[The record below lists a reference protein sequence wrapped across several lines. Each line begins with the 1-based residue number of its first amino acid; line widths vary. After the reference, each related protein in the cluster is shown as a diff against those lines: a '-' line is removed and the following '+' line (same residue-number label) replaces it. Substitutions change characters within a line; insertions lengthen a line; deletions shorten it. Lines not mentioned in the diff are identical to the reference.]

1 MPDNV
6 SKSLQQMD
14 ARTIAIQ
21 QAMQVIHEKISAT
34 SLWYPIDISTMK
46 SETAKEAMK
55 MFVIRLIGKIAAL
68 PLIVLTAIA
77 GFLFN
82 LATDLSGYVIGPAL
96 LLILGFDIY
105 FLITTQW
112 IHVAILTMLGAGCF
126 AVLFG
131 QAVVIVALEGA
142 RDGLI
147 RFMRS

>member
-1 MPDNV
+1 MVSDGHIYNGARSSKGGNENV
-6 SKSLQQMD
+6 RDSSDRKDSCPAADRSDGHRGISLQS
-14 ARTIAIQ
+14 R
-21 QAMQVIHEKISAT
+21 
-34 SLWYPIDISTMK
+34 
-46 SETAKEAMK
+46 
-55 MFVIRLIGKIAAL
+55 
-68 PLIVLTAIA
+68 
-77 GFLFN
+77 
-82 LATDLSGYVIGPAL
+82 TDLSGYVIGPAL

-112 IHVAILTMLGAGCF
+112 THVAILTMLGAGCF

>member
-1 MPDNV
+1 
-6 SKSLQQMD
+6 
-14 ARTIAIQ
+14 
-21 QAMQVIHEKISAT
+21 
-34 SLWYPIDISTMK
+34 
-46 SETAKEAMK
+46 

-82 LATDLSGYVIGPAL
+82 LATDLAGYVIGPAL

-126 AVLFG
+126 IVLFG
-131 QAVVIVALEGA
+131 QAVFIVALEEA

-147 RFMRS
+147 RFVRS

>member
-1 MPDNV
+1 MIEKGIGIPGADTRK
-6 SKSLQQMD
+6 KS
-14 ARTIAIQ
+14 T
-21 QAMQVIHEKISAT
+21 T
-34 SLWYPIDISTMK
+34 SLWYPMDISTMK
-46 SETAKEAMK
+46 PEAVKEAMK
-55 MFVIRLIGKIAAL
+55 MFVLRLIGKIAAL

-77 GFLFN
+77 GLLFN

-126 AVLFG
+126 VVLFG
-131 QAVVIVALEGA
+131 QAVVIVALERA
-142 RDGLI
+142 RGGLI

>member
-1 MPDNV
+1 
-6 SKSLQQMD
+6 
-14 ARTIAIQ
+14 
-21 QAMQVIHEKISAT
+21 
-34 SLWYPIDISTMK
+34 
-46 SETAKEAMK
+46 

-96 LLILGFDIY
+96 LLIL
-105 FLITTQW
+105 
-112 IHVAILTMLGAGCF
+112 HVAILTMLGAGCF

-131 QAVVIVALEGA
+131 QTVVIVALEGA

>member
-1 MPDNV
+1 
-6 SKSLQQMD
+6 
-14 ARTIAIQ
+14 
-21 QAMQVIHEKISAT
+21 
-34 SLWYPIDISTMK
+34 
-46 SETAKEAMK
+46 

-112 IHVAILTMLGAGCF
+112 IHVAILTMLGAGCLV
-126 AVLFG
+126 VLFG
-131 QAVVIVALEGA
+131 QAVVIVALEEA

>member
-1 MPDNV
+1 
-6 SKSLQQMD
+6 
-14 ARTIAIQ
+14 
-21 QAMQVIHEKISAT
+21 
-34 SLWYPIDISTMK
+34 MK
-46 SETAKEAMK
+46 TEAAKEAMK

-126 AVLFG
+126 AILVG

>member
-1 MPDNV
+1 
-6 SKSLQQMD
+6 
-14 ARTIAIQ
+14 
-21 QAMQVIHEKISAT
+21 
-34 SLWYPIDISTMK
+34 
-46 SETAKEAMK
+46 

-112 IHVAILTMLGAGCF
+112 IHVCGHRCAG
-126 AVLFG
+126 
-131 QAVVIVALEGA
+131 
-142 RDGLI
+142 
-147 RFMRS
+147 RSERRSDPFHEIITSEY

>member
-1 MPDNV
+1 M
-6 SKSLQQMD
+6 
-14 ARTIAIQ
+14 
-21 QAMQVIHEKISAT
+21 
-34 SLWYPIDISTMK
+34 DISTMK
-46 SETAKEAMK
+46 PEAVKEAMK
-55 MFVIRLIGKIAAL
+55 MFVLRLIGKIAAL

-126 AVLFG
+126 VVL
-131 QAVVIVALEGA
+131 LA
-142 RDGLI
+142 RPWSSL
-147 RFMRS
+147 RWKERETV

>member
-1 MPDNV
+1 
-6 SKSLQQMD
+6 
-14 ARTIAIQ
+14 
-21 QAMQVIHEKISAT
+21 
-34 SLWYPIDISTMK
+34 
-46 SETAKEAMK
+46 

-105 FLITTQW
+105 FLITAQW

>member
-1 MPDNV
+1 
-6 SKSLQQMD
+6 
-14 ARTIAIQ
+14 
-21 QAMQVIHEKISAT
+21 
-34 SLWYPIDISTMK
+34 
-46 SETAKEAMK
+46 

-112 IHVAILTMLGAGCF
+112 IHVAILTMLGTGCF

-131 QAVVIVALEGA
+131 QAVVNVALEGA

>member
-1 MPDNV
+1 
-6 SKSLQQMD
+6 
-14 ARTIAIQ
+14 
-21 QAMQVIHEKISAT
+21 
-34 SLWYPIDISTMK
+34 
-46 SETAKEAMK
+46 

-105 FLITTQW
+105 FIITTQW

-126 AVLFG
+126 AVLVWPG
-131 QAVVIVALEGA
+131 CGHRCAG
-142 RDGLI
+142 
-147 RFMRS
+147 RSERRSDPFHEIITSEY

>member
-1 MPDNV
+1 
-6 SKSLQQMD
+6 
-14 ARTIAIQ
+14 
-21 QAMQVIHEKISAT
+21 
-34 SLWYPIDISTMK
+34 
-46 SETAKEAMK
+46 

-112 IHVAILTMLGAGCF
+112 ILLRRPVWPDRGHRCTGRSERRSDPFHEIINIRILKNLTGTVYGRRCC
-126 AVLFG
+126 G
-131 QAVVIVALEGA
+131 QSPYFCAW
-142 RDGLI
+142 RKKWQRQD
-147 RFMRS
+147 

>member
-1 MPDNV
+1 
-6 SKSLQQMD
+6 
-14 ARTIAIQ
+14 
-21 QAMQVIHEKISAT
+21 
-34 SLWYPIDISTMK
+34 
-46 SETAKEAMK
+46 

-112 IHVAILTMLGAGCF
+112 IHVAILTMFGAVCF
-126 AVLFG
+126 AILFG

-147 RFMRS
+147 RELAGMKVQLQPEEKKLAKLTDRVINKLKGMDDEAFQQLDLYPD

>member
-1 MPDNV
+1 M
-6 SKSLQQMD
+6 K
-14 ARTIAIQ
+14 
-21 QAMQVIHEKISAT
+21 KIC
-34 SLWYPIDISTMK
+34 DIVVESDGHIYK
-46 SETAKEAMK
+46 
-55 MFVIRLIGKIAAL
+55 L

-112 IHVAILTMLGAGCF
+112 IHVAILTMLGTGCF

>member
-1 MPDNV
+1 
-6 SKSLQQMD
+6 
-14 ARTIAIQ
+14 
-21 QAMQVIHEKISAT
+21 
-34 SLWYPIDISTMK
+34 
-46 SETAKEAMK
+46 
-55 MFVIRLIGKIAAL
+55 MFVIRLIGKIVAL

-82 LATDLSGYVIGPAL
+82 YVIGPAL

-126 AVLFG
+126 AILFG

>member
-1 MPDNV
+1 MKKLCDIVVVSDRHIYNEARSSKGGNENV
-6 SKSLQQMD
+6 RDSSDRQD
-14 ARTIAIQ
+14 
-21 QAMQVIHEKISAT
+21 S
-34 SLWYPIDISTMK
+34 ST
-46 SETAKEAMK
+46 
-55 MFVIRLIGKIAAL
+55 AADRSDGHRGIL

-112 IHVAILTMLGAGCF
+112 IHVAILTMLGAGCLV
-126 AVLFG
+126 VLFG